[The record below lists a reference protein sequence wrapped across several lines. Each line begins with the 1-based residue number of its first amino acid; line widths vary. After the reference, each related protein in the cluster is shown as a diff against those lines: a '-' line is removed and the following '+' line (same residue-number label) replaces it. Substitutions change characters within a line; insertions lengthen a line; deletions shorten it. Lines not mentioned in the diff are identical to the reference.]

1 MNLGKNYIIRTS
13 FISIPTIDDV
23 PFVRLVR
30 AHNGIAKYDI
40 ERSIDG
46 GAFVIERSI
55 DGGAFVIHKLDV
67 HIERYDKSLN
77 RSIPNSC

>member
-46 GAFVIERSI
+46 GAFVI
-55 DGGAFVIHKLDV
+55 HKLDV